1 MKKRIMKINNNINK
15 IAKGI
20 IFISL
25 AFFVISGCTSY
36 KTVYKELNDSSDRI
50 NYYLLLYRVPS
61 KRIKYILNQSKDK
74 KNLLLKKEIEKIAKK
89 LNMDKHKYRMEQI
102 KRIRTA
108 NIKYG
113 TLEKGMFSD
122 RGRIYIKYGKPDSI
136 RTMDDDEYG
145 QIIQWSYS
153 KYNKKF
159 RFRYNTTKRSFHLIN
174 LYDDTM

>member
-1 MKKRIMKINNNINK
+1 MKIRIMKINNNINK

-36 KTVYKELNDSSDRI
+36 KTVYKELNDSGDRI

-89 LNMDKHKYRMEQI
+89 L

-122 RGRIYIKYGKPDSI
+122 RGRIYIKYGEPDSI
-136 RTMDDDEYG
+136 RTMDDDEYA

-153 KYNKKF
+153 
-159 RFRYNTTKRSFHLIN
+159 
-174 LYDDTM
+174 